1 MSACRRG
8 CQTNV
13 VALALYRSECQF
25 STLTL
30 TAPHVKTDPCAA
42 LFVQAPADEAM
53 RR

>member
-13 VALALYRSECQF
+13 VALALYWSECQF

-30 TAPHVKTDPCAA
+30 PLAHVKTDPWAAVFAA
-42 LFVQAPADEAM
+42 LQET
-53 RR
+53 R